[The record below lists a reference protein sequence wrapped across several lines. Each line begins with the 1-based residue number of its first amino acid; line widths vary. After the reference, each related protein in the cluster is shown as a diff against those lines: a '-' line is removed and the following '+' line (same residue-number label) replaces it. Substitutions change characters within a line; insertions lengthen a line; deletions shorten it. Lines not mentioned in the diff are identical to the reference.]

1 MIDMNIFIIM
11 LAIFIAAT
19 AFLGWYGYKHTKS
32 NDQFLLGRNK
42 TSPLI
47 IALSYGATFL
57 SASAVVGFGGQSAK
71 YGMIMIWLVVLN
83 LLVGLV
89 VAFLIYG
96 KRTRRIGREVGAFTF
111 SDLLGKRYKS
121 PSVRLLSAS
130 IILIGMPIY
139 CAAVLL
145 GGVNFLEATLGIN
158 KDLIL
163 IGFSVIVALYVTYGG
178 VIAVMY
184 NDALQAAIMF
194 IGMIIILVF
203 TYMTLGGGAN
213 LDLTN
218 LWDSANPAVI
228 GPLADQGMNG
238 WTSAPDFLS
247 QAWLTVITTFMLG
260 VGIGALAQP
269 QLVVRFMSAKDDK
282 TLNKSLIIGSIF
294 MIAIVGSAYTV
305 GALSNV
311 FFTNEQGMI
320 AIEYVK
326 NVDMIIPTFVNELF
340 AGVAFGDIFI
350 VIFVLALL
358 CASISTMSAL
368 LHTMGT
374 SAGYDIMS
382 EVKKKQKKEYTD
394 AKSLRVTRICTLLI
408 MIAIVIIAYVMPFN
422 IIAKA
427 TSIFMGLTAAALL
440 PAYTHSLYS
449 KNPNLF
455 AAKCSIVVGLLSWA
469 IWGFFINAGIAG
481 ILGIPMVINDS
492 LLNFVD
498 PLVISL
504 PLSILA
510 LIIGLYM
517 RPQKDESPMDQDEL
531 VYNTFG
537 IVTPEYIEKHF
548 PSAPKRKSETKKS
561 PEATKEEN

>member
-1 MIDMNIFIIM
+1 MIDMGIFVAI
-11 LAIFIAAT
+11 LLIFIAAT
-19 AFLGWYGYKHTKS
+19 AFLGWYGYKHTRN
-32 NDQFLLGRNK
+32 NDEFLLGRNK

-71 YGMIMIWLVVLN
+71 YGMIMVWLVVLN
-83 LLVGLV
+83 LMIGLI
-89 VAFLIYG
+89 VAFLIFG
-96 KRTRRIGREVGAFTF
+96 KRTRKIGRECGAFTF
-111 SDLLGKRYKS
+111 SDLLGKRFKS
-121 PSVRLLSAS
+121 PTIRLLSAS

-145 GGVNFLEATLGIN
+145 GGVNFLQETLGVN
-158 KDLIL
+158 RDVIL
-163 IGFSVIVALYVTYGG
+163 IGFSIIVALYVTYGG

-194 IGMIIILVF
+194 IGMIVILLF
-203 TYMTLGGGAN
+203 TYMTLGGDAN
-213 LDLTN
+213 GLLTG
-218 LWDSANPAVI
+218 LWDPSNAALA
-228 GPLADQGMNG
+228 PLADQGMNG
-238 WTSAPDFLS
+238 WTSAPDFGS
-247 QAWLTVITTFMLG
+247 QVWLTVITTFMLG

-269 QLVVRFMSAKDDK
+269 QLVVRFMSAKDDRS
-282 TLNKSLIIGSIF
+282 LNRSLVIGSVF

-311 FFTNEQGMI
+311 FFFNEHGQF
-320 AIEYVK
+320 AIEYVR

-350 VIFVLALL
+350 VVFVLALL

-382 EVKKKQKKEYTD
+382 EVKRKKKEKYTD
-394 AKSLRVTRICTLLI
+394 VNSLRVTRICTLVI
-408 MIAIVIIAYVMPFN
+408 MVVVVVLAYVMPFN

-455 AAKCSIVVGLLSWA
+455 AAKCSIVTGLVTWA
-469 IWGFFINAGIAG
+469 VWGFFVNIGIAG
-481 ILGIPMVINDS
+481 IIGTPMVITGS
-492 LLNFVD
+492 WLNFVD

-510 LIIGLYM
+510 MLIALYI
-517 RPQKDESPMDQDEL
+517 RPQK
-531 VYNTFG
+531 
-537 IVTPEYIEKHF
+537 
-548 PSAPKRKSETKKS
+548 A
-561 PEATKEEN
+561 EAGATV

>member
-1 MIDMNIFIIM
+1 MIDMNIFVIM

-71 YGMIMIWLVVLN
+71 YGMVMIWLVVLN
-83 LLVGLV
+83 LMIGLV

-96 KRTRRIGREVGAFTF
+96 KRTRRIGKEVGAFTF

-121 PSVRLLSAS
+121 PSIRLLSAT

-145 GGVNFLEATLGIN
+145 GGVNFLETTLGIN
-158 KDLIL
+158 RDMIL
-163 IGFSVIVALYVTYGG
+163 IGFSIIVALYVTYGG

-194 IGMIIILVF
+194 IGMIVILVF

-218 LWDSANPAVI
+218 LWDSANPAII
-228 GPLADQGMNG
+228 GPLEAQGMNG
-238 WTSAPDFLS
+238 WTSAPDFMS

-282 TLNKSLIIGSIF
+282 TLNRSLIIGSIF

-311 FFTNEQGMI
+311 FFFNEHGMI
-320 AIEYVK
+320 AVEYVS
-326 NVDMIIPTFVNELF
+326 NIDMIIPTFVNELF
-340 AGVAFGDIFI
+340 MNVTFGDIFI
-350 VIFVLALL
+350 VVFVLALL

-382 EVKKKQKKEYTD
+382 EVKKKKKQEYTD
-394 AKSLRVTRICTLLI
+394 AKSLRVTRICTLVI
-408 MIAIVIIAYVMPFN
+408 MIAVVVLAYIMPMN

-449 KNPNLF
+449 KNPNFF
-455 AAKCSIVVGLLSWA
+455 AAKCSIIVGLASWA
-469 IWGFFINAGIAG
+469 IWGFFVNAGIAG
-481 ILGIPMVINDS
+481 MLGMPLIITDS

-510 LIIGLYM
+510 MLIALRM
-517 RPQKDESPMDQDEL
+517 RPQKDETPMDQDKL
-531 VYNTFG
+531 LLDTFG
-537 IVTPEYIEKHF
+537 IVV
-548 PSAPKRKSETKKS
+548 RR
-561 PEATKEEN
+561 

>member
-71 YGMIMIWLVVLN
+71 YGMVMIWLVVLN
-83 LLVGLV
+83 LMIGLV

-96 KRTRRIGREVGAFTF
+96 KRTRRIGKEVGAFTF

-121 PSVRLLSAS
+121 PSIRLLSAT

-145 GGVNFLEATLGIN
+145 GGVNFLETTLGIN
-158 KDLIL
+158 RDMIL
-163 IGFSVIVALYVTYGG
+163 IGFSIIVALYVTYGG

-194 IGMIIILVF
+194 IGMIVILVF

-218 LWDSANPAVI
+218 LWDSANPAII
-228 GPLADQGMNG
+228 GPLEAQGMNG
-238 WTSAPDFLS
+238 WTSAPDFMS

-282 TLNKSLIIGSIF
+282 TLNRSLIIGSIF

-311 FFTNEQGMI
+311 FFFNEHGMI
-320 AIEYVK
+320 AVEYVS
-326 NVDMIIPTFVNELF
+326 NIDMIIPTFVNELF
-340 AGVAFGDIFI
+340 MNVTFGDIFI
-350 VIFVLALL
+350 VVFVLALL

-382 EVKKKQKKEYTD
+382 EVKKKKKQEYTD
-394 AKSLRVTRICTLLI
+394 AKSLRVTRICTLVI
-408 MIAIVIIAYVMPFN
+408 MIAVVVLAYIMPMN

-449 KNPNLF
+449 KNPNFF
-455 AAKCSIVVGLLSWA
+455 AAKCSIIVGLASWA
-469 IWGFFINAGIAG
+469 IWGFFVNAGIAG
-481 ILGIPMVINDS
+481 MLGMPLIITDS

-510 LIIGLYM
+510 MLIALRM
-517 RPQKDESPMDQDEL
+517 RPQKDETPMDQDKL
-531 VYNTFG
+531 LLDTFG
-537 IVTPEYIEKHF
+537 IVV
-548 PSAPKRKSETKKS
+548 RR
-561 PEATKEEN
+561 